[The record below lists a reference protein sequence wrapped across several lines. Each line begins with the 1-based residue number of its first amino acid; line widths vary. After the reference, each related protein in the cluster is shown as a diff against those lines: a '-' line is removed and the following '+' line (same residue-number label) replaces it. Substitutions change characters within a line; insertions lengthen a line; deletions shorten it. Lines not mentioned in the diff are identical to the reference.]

1 MGNTWE
7 SYAYQYDVVDNCT
20 AMTDTAGVHTYT
32 YDAANRLTSV
42 DGVTHTWDARGNL
55 TLDGVFTYTYN
66 AAGRMVRAESVT
78 TTLVYTYNAAGLRVA
93 QSVDGAVTSFAWDW
107 ATAVPEMLRQGD
119 TLYLVGRETLGQWD
133 GGAWQYHL
141 PDALGSVRRA
151 GDAIVVAGSIVDGQ
165 GCATIR
171 TRRCDMATAE
181 ERMEILKMV
190 QSGQISAEEG
200 ATLLNALKEEAEPRP
215 GSEPVARTQQPRRLR
230 IRVSDLETGRNKVNI
245 DLPWNLINVGM
256 HMGARFTP
264 EGIDLE
270 EVMQALQAGTEGKI
284 VDVEDAEDNER
295 VEIFVE

>member
-1 MGNTWE
+1 
-7 SYAYQYDVVDNCT
+7 
-20 AMTDTAGVHTYT
+20 
-32 YDAANRLTSV
+32 
-42 DGVTHTWDARGNL
+42 
-55 TLDGVFTYTYN
+55 
-66 AAGRMVRAESVT
+66 
-78 TTLVYTYNAAGLRVA
+78 
-93 QSVDGAVTSFAWDW
+93 
-107 ATAVPEMLRQGD
+107 
-119 TLYLVGRETLGQWD
+119 
-133 GGAWQYHL
+133 
-141 PDALGSVRRA
+141 
-151 GDAIVVAGSIVDGQ
+151 
-165 GCATIR
+165 
-171 TRRCDMATAE
+171 MATAE

-200 ATLLNALKEEAEPRP
+200 ATLLNTLKEDEEPRL
-215 GSEPVARTQQPRRLR
+215 GQEPVARTQQPRRLR